1 MQIYLWSQKLTFFEK
16 FLWLSGAKDQK
27 VVDVVCYYYFVKR
40 YVRKKTV
47 AREKGLGP

>member
-1 MQIYLWSQKLTFFEK
+1 MESKTYFFEN

-27 VVDVVCYYYFVKR
+27 FVDVVCYYYFVKR